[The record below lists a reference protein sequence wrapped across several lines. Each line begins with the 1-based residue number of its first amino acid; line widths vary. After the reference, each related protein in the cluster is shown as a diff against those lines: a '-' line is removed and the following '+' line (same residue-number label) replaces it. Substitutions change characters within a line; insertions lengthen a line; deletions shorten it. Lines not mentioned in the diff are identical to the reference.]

1 MKMGL
6 KPVLAE
12 ALASYSLSLA
22 DDELILAHRDSEWT
36 GHAPILE
43 EDIAFSNIAQDELGH
58 AWLWYN
64 LSCKFSGDDPDRLV
78 FFRSAKEYQNV
89 QMVELPNGDW
99 AFSILRQYLFDAYEL
114 EHLTH
119 LIGRSFQPISEIA
132 AKIRTEE
139 LYHLRHTS
147 NWIRRLGLGTEESNR
162 RTQLALDS
170 LWPFTGQ
177 LFELSPAQEPLID
190 EGMLPDTE
198 LLRSRWTDSVGTF
211 LRQSELIIP
220 SETPISSPRNK
231 HTVHLAEL
239 LEEMQQVARLD
250 PVARW

>member
-1 MKMGL
+1 
-6 KPVLAE
+6 
-12 ALASYSLSLA
+12 
-22 DDELILAHRDSEWT
+22 
-36 GHAPILE
+36 
-43 EDIAFSNIAQDELGH
+43 
-58 AWLWYN
+58 
-64 LSCKFSGDDPDRLV
+64 
-78 FFRSAKEYQNV
+78 
-89 QMVELPNGDW
+89 
-99 AFSILRQYLFDAYEL
+99 LFDAYEL

-119 LIGRSFQPISEIA
+119 LIGSSFQPISEIA
-132 AKIRTEE
+132 AKIRSEE

-190 EGMLPDTE
+190 EGMLPDPE
-198 LLRSRWTDSVGTF
+198 LLRSRWIDSVGTF

-220 SETPISSPRNK
+220 SETPISFPRNK
-231 HTVHLAEL
+231 HTVHLTEL